1 MTMNDSDLLTCCD
14 KLSRT
19 EGYQKQV
26 CDLLEK
32 RMPAMSAFYKKQ
44 SIKILVSLGS
54 IYALKY
60 VAEHAEE
67 VMKNGDFLQFA
78 YSSIEALPLLS
89 AIYPYARN
97 NEFDVPS
104 AMSILNSMGE
114 IAASSDGNYEVVCKE
129 LDKLSGSG
137 SQFVDV
143 TSYKQNF
150 KNRLLQRKENEMTL
164 DEALKA
170 I

>member
-1 MTMNDSDLLTCCD
+1 
-14 KLSRT
+14 
-19 EGYQKQV
+19 
-26 CDLLEK
+26 
-32 RMPAMSAFYKKQ
+32 MPDMSIFHKKQ

-60 VAEHAEE
+60 VAEHADE
-67 VMKNGDFLQFA
+67 VMKYGDFLQFA
-78 YSSIEALPLLS
+78 YSSIEDLPLLS
-89 AIYPYARN
+89 VIYPYARN
-97 NEFDVPS
+97 SEFDVTS
-104 AMSILNSMGE
+104 AMSVLNSMGE
-114 IAASSDGNYEVVCKE
+114 IAASSDDDFDAVCKE
-129 LDKLSGSG
+129 VDKLSGSG
-137 SQFVDV
+137 SHFVDV

>member
-1 MTMNDSDLLTCCD
+1 
-14 KLSRT
+14 
-19 EGYQKQV
+19 
-26 CDLLEK
+26 
-32 RMPAMSAFYKKQ
+32 
-44 SIKILVSLGS
+44 
-54 IYALKY
+54 
-60 VAEHAEE
+60 
-67 VMKNGDFLQFA
+67 
-78 YSSIEALPLLS
+78 
-89 AIYPYARN
+89 
-97 NEFDVPS
+97 
-104 AMSILNSMGE
+104 MSILNSMGE

-164 DEALKA
+164 EEALKA

>member
-1 MTMNDSDLLTCCD
+1 M
-14 KLSRT
+14 
-19 EGYQKQV
+19 
-26 CDLLEK
+26 
-32 RMPAMSAFYKKQ
+32 
-44 SIKILVSLGS
+44 
-54 IYALKY
+54 KY
-60 VAEHAEE
+60 
-67 VMKNGDFLQFA
+67 GDFLQFA

-97 NEFDVPS
+97 SEFDVSS

-114 IAASSDGNYEVVCKE
+114 IAASSDDDFDAVCKE
-129 LDKLSGSG
+129 LDKLSGSS

-150 KNRLLQRKENEMTL
+150 KNRLLQRKEKEMSL

>member
-1 MTMNDSDLLTCCD
+1 M
-14 KLSRT
+14 
-19 EGYQKQV
+19 
-26 CDLLEK
+26 
-32 RMPAMSAFYKKQ
+32 
-44 SIKILVSLGS
+44 
-54 IYALKY
+54 KY
-60 VAEHAEE
+60 
-67 VMKNGDFLQFA
+67 GDFLQFA

-114 IAASSDGNYEVVCKE
+114 IAASSASSDGNYVAVCKE